1 LREGEQFPDPIAGLA
16 NGLRVCAHAVRVS
29 LMSVNGVASVDVSL
43 DKALAA
49 VKLKPGNSVT
59 LKQLQGALSKNGLTI
74 KQSRLTAARKMIP
87 A

>member
-1 LREGEQFPDPIAGLA
+1 
-16 NGLRVCAHAVRVS
+16 
-29 LMSVNGVASVDVSL
+29 MSVNGVASVDVSL

-59 LKQLQGALSKNGLTI
+59 LKQLQGAITKNGLTI

>member
-1 LREGEQFPDPIAGLA
+1 
-16 NGLRVCAHAVRVS
+16 
-29 LMSVNGVASVDVSL
+29 MSVNGVASVDVSL
-43 DKALAA
+43 DKGLAA

-59 LKQLQGALSKNGLTI
+59 LKQLQGAITKNGFTI